1 MLISHYTFS
10 LLCPKVIMMTAVILL
25 VGYSSEGCMRRQ
37 EINYEKVASAAE
49 KIKKRGKEPSITD
62 IGEELGIVGSHPELS
77 TLLEQW
83 YHNQPE
89 FKRSSSIPLTDN
101 LSIQTDEIVKK
112 NIELEKSLSL
122 LRATLESTAD
132 GIMMVNG
139 TGAVVDWN
147 QKFVEMWRIP
157 SYMMESGK
165 ESISFDYI
173 LEQLTDP
180 QSLISD
186 VQYLYQNPEWQ
197 GELPELI
204 FKDGRVYE
212 RFTQPQR
219 VGTKIVGRVYSFR
232 DVTQKRMAQDELR
245 IRERAIEASTH
256 GIAIIDITNNENVV
270 IYVNK
275 AFERTTGYP
284 EQQALGKSLNALQGT
299 DAEDVNN
306 QRIQLAIRE
315 LREETVEMESIR
327 RNGEVFWCEISVAPV
342 KDFFGHVKHYVCIV
356 NDITQRRDMENQ
368 LVMQATY
375 DSLTNLPNRV
385 LLMDRVEQGIMQA
398 RKKNTMLAFL
408 FLDLDR
414 FKMTNDTLGHNMG
427 DKLLQ
432 FIANRLLISTDDF
445 DTVARLGGDEFVIL
459 LSNLDDMKQAET
471 MAEDLLHAIARPIQ
485 IDQHSLKIT
494 ASLGIS
500 YYPRDGLDYESL
512 LKCADLSM
520 YHAKDNGRNTYRVYE
535 PEMNRRVIN
544 HMQLD
549 TALRDALKNNEFFLV
564 YQPLI
569 DLKQSKVVGFE
580 ALMRWNSKILGVV
593 SPVDFIP
600 MAEENGLILEMGEW
614 ALFEACTQIK
624 KWQKQGLKNLAV
636 AVNISGRQ
644 FRQTNLSELVAKVLK
659 ETGLQAKYLE
669 LELTESLL
677 IEDIEH
683 VVETMYSLKDMGIKL
698 VIDDFGTGYSSLS
711 YLKQF
716 PVDKLKIDRSFISEL
731 ASNQNDAAIAKAI
744 INLGHSLNLEVL
756 AEGVENEF
764 QRDFII
770 AHGCDYAQGYYYK
783 PPDVPDKIFDY
794 VKSLSQAKIKNS

>member
-1 MLISHYTFS
+1 
-10 LLCPKVIMMTAVILL
+10 
-25 VGYSSEGCMRRQ
+25 MRRQ
-37 EINYEKVASAAE
+37 EINYEKVAAAAE
-49 KIKKRGKEPSITD
+49 KIKKRGKEPSVTD
-62 IGEELGIVGSHPELS
+62 ISEELKIIGNHPKLS
-77 TLLEQW
+77 ELLEQW

-89 FKRSSSIPLTDN
+89 FKRTTISPLTEN
-101 LSIQTDEIVKK
+101 INVNPNEILEK
-112 NIELEKSLSL
+112 NSELEKSLSL

-139 TGAVVDWN
+139 QGAVVDWN

-157 SYMMESGK
+157 SYMLESGK
-165 ESISFDYI
+165 ESMSFEYI
-173 LEQLTDP
+173 LEQLIDP

-204 FKDGRVYE
+204 FKDGRIYE

-219 VGTKIVGRVYSFR
+219 VGSHIVGRVYSFR
-232 DVTQKRMAQDELR
+232 DVTQKRMAQDELL

-256 GIAIIDITNNENVV
+256 GVAIIDITKKENKV

-275 AFERTTGYP
+275 AFERTTGYS
-284 EQQALGKSLNALQGT
+284 EIQSVGKILTTLLGTN
-299 DAEDVNN
+299 AEDVNN
-306 QRIQLAIRE
+306 KRIELAIRE
-315 LREETVEMESIR
+315 LREETVEIESFK
-327 RNGEVFWCEISVAPV
+327 RNGEAFWCEISVAPV
-342 KDFFGHVKHYVCIV
+342 KDPFGHVKHYVCIL
-356 NDITQRRDMENQ
+356 NDTTQRRDMENQ

-385 LLMDRVEQGIMQA
+385 LLMDRVDQAILQAKKKKGI
-398 RKKNTMLAFL
+398 LAFL

-432 FIANRLLISTDDF
+432 AISNRLLIATDDF

-459 LSNLDDMKQAET
+459 LPDCKNMLDAEI
-471 MAEDLLHAIARPIQ
+471 MAQNLLHAIEKPIQ
-485 IDQHSLKIT
+485 IEQHSLKVT

-500 YYPRDGLDYESL
+500 FYPRDGTDYESL
-512 LKCADLSM
+512 MKSADLSM
-520 YHAKDNGRNTYRVYE
+520 YHAKDNGRNTYRVYD

-549 TALRDALKNNEFFLV
+549 TALRDALKNNELFLV

-569 DLKQSKVVGFE
+569 DLKQSKVIGFE
-580 ALMRWNSKILGVV
+580 ALMRWHSKTLGLV

-614 ALFEACTQIK
+614 AMKEACAQLKT
-624 KWQKQGLKNLAV
+624 WQKQGLKNLSV

-644 FRQTNLSELVAKVLK
+644 FRQTSLPEVVARVLK
-659 ETGLQAKYLE
+659 STGLQAKYLE

-677 IEDIEH
+677 IEDIDH
-683 VVETMYSLKDMGIKL
+683 VVDTMYALKDMGTKL

-716 PVDKLKIDRSFISEL
+716 PVDKLKIDRSFISEM
-731 ASNQNDAAIAKAI
+731 ASNKNDAAIAKAI
-744 INLGHSLNLEVL
+744 INLGHSLNIQVL
-756 AEGVENEF
+756 AEGIETEF
-764 QRDFII
+764 QRDFVIS
-770 AHGCDYAQGYYYK
+770 HGCDFAQGYFYK
-783 PPDVPDKIFDY
+783 APDTPDNIFAFI
-794 VKSLSQAKIKNS
+794 KSLPQSKIKS

>member
-1 MLISHYTFS
+1 MFINCTFGS
-10 LLCPKVIMMTAVILL
+10 LFAKVNTEDAVNHHE
-25 VGYSSEGCMRRQ
+25 GHSSEGCMRRQ
-37 EINYEKVASAAE
+37 EINYEKVAAAAE
-49 KIKKRGKEPSITD
+49 KIKKRGKEPSVTD
-62 IGEELGIVGSHPELS
+62 IRDELGVLGNHPGLS
-77 TLLEQW
+77 DLLEQW
-83 YHNQPE
+83 YHTQPE
-89 FKRSSSIPLTDN
+89 FQRSSKSPLTEN
-101 LSIQTDEIVKK
+101 ISVKTDEILEK

-139 TGAVVDWN
+139 HGAVVDWN

-157 SYMMESGK
+157 SYMLESGK
-165 ESISFDYI
+165 ESMSFEYI
-173 LEQLTDP
+173 LEQLIDP

-204 FKDGRVYE
+204 FKDGRIYE

-219 VGTKIVGRVYSFR
+219 VGSQIVGRVYSFR
-232 DVTQKRMAQDELR
+232 DVTQKRLAQDELR

-256 GIAIIDITNNENVV
+256 GIAIIDISTNENKV
-270 IYVNK
+270 IYVNR
-275 AFERTTGYP
+275 AFERTTEYT
-284 EQQALGKSLNALQGT
+284 EQQALGKSLVSLLGSNS
-299 DAEDVNN
+299 EEVNN
-306 QRIQLAIRE
+306 KRIELAIRE
-315 LREETVEMESIR
+315 LREEMVEMESIK
-327 RNGEVFWCEISVAPV
+327 RNGTVYWCEISVAPV
-342 KDFFGHVKHYVCIV
+342 KDSLGNVKHYVCIL

-375 DSLTNLPNRV
+375 DSLTHLPNRV
-385 LLMDRVEQGIMQA
+385 LLMDRVDQA
-398 RKKNTMLAFL
+398 ILLAKKKKSILAFM

-432 FIANRLLISTDDF
+432 AISNRLLIATDDF

-459 LSNLDDMKQAET
+459 LSEIDSYQQAEI
-471 MAEDLLHAIARPIQ
+471 MAEGILRSIEKPIQ

-500 YYPRDGLDYESL
+500 YYPRDGGDYESL
-512 LKCADLSM
+512 MKSADLSM
-520 YHAKDNGRNTYRVYE
+520 YHAKDSGRNTYRVYE

-549 TALRDALKNNEFFLV
+549 SALRDALKNNELFLV

-569 DLKQSKVVGFE
+569 DLKQSKVIGFE
-580 ALMRWNSKILGVV
+580 ALMRWHSKILGLV

-600 MAEENGLILEMGEW
+600 MAEENGLILELGEW
-614 ALFEACTQIK
+614 AMHEACRQMK
-624 KWQKQGLKNLAV
+624 EWQTRGLKDLSI

-644 FRQTNLSELVAKVLK
+644 FRQTNLPDMVSRALK
-659 ETGLQAKYLE
+659 SSGLQAKYLE

-677 IEDIEH
+677 IEDIDL
-683 VVETMYSLKDMGIKL
+683 VVETMYSLKDMGTKL

-716 PVDKLKIDRSFISEL
+716 PVDKLKIDRSFINEM
-731 ASNQNDAAIAKAI
+731 ASNPNDAAIAKAI
-744 INLGHSLNLEVL
+744 INLGHSLNIQVL
-756 AEGVENEF
+756 AEGIETEF
-764 QRDFII
+764 QRDFVVS
-770 AHGCDYAQGYYYK
+770 HGCDFAQGYLYK
-783 PPDVPDKIFDY
+783 APDLPDKIYEF
-794 VKSLSQAKIKNS
+794 LIGLPQAKIKNS

>member
-1 MLISHYTFS
+1 
-10 LLCPKVIMMTAVILL
+10 
-25 VGYSSEGCMRRQ
+25 MRRQ
-37 EINYEKVASAAE
+37 EINYEKVAAAAE
-49 KIKKRGKEPSITD
+49 IIKKRGKEPSVTD
-62 IGEELGIVGSHPELS
+62 ISDELGIVGTPPGLS
-77 TLLEQW
+77 DLLEQW
-83 YHNQPE
+83 YHTQPE
-89 FKRSSSIPLTDN
+89 FQRSSKSPLTEN
-101 LSIQTDEIVKK
+101 ISIKTDEILEK
-112 NIELEKSLSL
+112 NTELEKSLSL

-139 TGAVVDWN
+139 HGAVVDWN

-157 SYMMESGK
+157 SYMLESGK
-165 ESISFDYI
+165 ESMSFEYI
-173 LEQLTDP
+173 LEQLIDP

-204 FKDGRVYE
+204 FKDGRIYE

-219 VGTKIVGRVYSFR
+219 VGAQIVGRVYSFR
-232 DVTQKRMAQDELR
+232 DVTQKRLAQDELR

-256 GIAIIDITNNENVV
+256 GIAIIDIAKHENKV
-270 IYVNK
+270 IYVNR
-275 AFERTTGYP
+275 AFERTTGYS
-284 EQQALGKSLNALQGT
+284 EQQASGKSLITLLGSNS
-299 DAEDVNN
+299 EEVNN
-306 QRIQLAIRE
+306 KRIELAIRE
-315 LREETVEMESIR
+315 LREETVEMESVK

-342 KDFFGHVKHYVCIV
+342 KDSFGHVKHYICII

-385 LLMDRVEQGIMQA
+385 LLMDRVDQAILQAKKKKSIM
-398 RKKNTMLAFL
+398 AFL

-414 FKMTNDTLGHNMG
+414 FKMTNDTLGHTMG

-432 FIANRLLISTDDF
+432 AISNRLLIATDDF

-459 LSNLDDMKQAET
+459 LSDIDTYQQAEIL
-471 MAEDLLHAIARPIQ
+471 AQEILHAIEKPIQ

-500 YYPRDGLDYESL
+500 YFPRDGGDYETL
-512 LKCADLSM
+512 LKSADLSM
-520 YHAKDNGRNTYRVYE
+520 YHAKDSGRNTYRVYE

-549 TALRDALKNNEFFLV
+549 SALRDAIKNKELFLV

-580 ALMRWNSKILGVV
+580 ALMRWHSKVLGLV

-614 ALFEACTQIK
+614 AMHEACKQMRI
-624 KWQKQGLKNLAV
+624 WQKQGLKNLSI

-644 FRQTNLSELVAKVLK
+644 FRQNNLPDMISRALRSS
-659 ETGLQAKYLE
+659 GLQAKYLE

-677 IEDIEH
+677 IEDIDH
-683 VVETMYSLKDMGIKL
+683 VVETMYALKDMGTKL

-716 PVDKLKIDRSFISEL
+716 PVDKLKIDRSFISEM
-731 ASNQNDAAIAKAI
+731 ASNPNDAAIAKAI
-744 INLGHSLNLEVL
+744 INLGHSLNIQVL
-756 AEGVENEF
+756 AEGIENEF
-764 QRDFII
+764 QRDFVIS
-770 AHGCDYAQGYYYK
+770 HGCDFAQGYFYK
-783 PPDVPDKIFDY
+783 APDLPDKIY
-794 VKSLSQAKIKNS
+794 EYLISLPHSKIQNS

>member
-1 MLISHYTFS
+1 
-10 LLCPKVIMMTAVILL
+10 
-25 VGYSSEGCMRRQ
+25 MRRQ
-37 EINYEKVASAAE
+37 EINYEKVAAAAE
-49 KIKKRGKEPSITD
+49 RIKKRGKEPSATD
-62 IGEELGIVGSHPELS
+62 ISDELGIVGTPPGLS
-77 TLLEQW
+77 DLLEKW
-83 YHNQPE
+83 YHTQPE
-89 FKRSSSIPLTDN
+89 FQRSSQSPLTEN
-101 LSIQTDEIVKK
+101 ISIKTDEILEK
-112 NIELEKSLSL
+112 NTELEKSLSL

-139 TGAVVDWN
+139 HGAVVDWN

-157 SYMMESGK
+157 SYMLESGK
-165 ESISFDYI
+165 ESMSFEYI
-173 LEQLTDP
+173 LEQLIDP

-204 FKDGRVYE
+204 FKDGRIYE

-219 VGTKIVGRVYSFR
+219 VGSQIVGRVYSFR
-232 DVTQKRMAQDELR
+232 DVTQKRLAQDELR

-256 GIAIIDITNNENVV
+256 GIAIIDIAKHENKV

-275 AFERTTGYP
+275 AFERTTGYS
-284 EQQALGKSLNALQGT
+284 EQQAVGKSLITLLGSNS
-299 DAEDVNN
+299 EEVNN
-306 QRIQLAIRE
+306 KRIELAIRE
-315 LREETVEMESIR
+315 LREETVEMESVK

-342 KDFFGHVKHYVCIV
+342 KDSFGNVKHYICII

-368 LVMQATY
+368 LLMQATY

-385 LLMDRVEQGIMQA
+385 LLMDRVDQAILQCKKKKSIM
-398 RKKNTMLAFL
+398 AFL

-414 FKMTNDTLGHNMG
+414 FKMTNDTLGHTMG

-432 FIANRLLISTDDF
+432 AISNRLLIATDDF

-459 LSNLDDMKQAET
+459 LSELDSFQQAEVL
-471 MAEDLLHAIARPIQ
+471 AQQVLHAIEKPIQ
-485 IDQHSLKIT
+485 IEQHSLKIT

-500 YYPRDGLDYESL
+500 YFPRDGGDYETL
-512 LKCADLSM
+512 LKSADLSM
-520 YHAKDNGRNTYRVYE
+520 YHAKDSGRNTYRVYE

-549 TALRDALKNNEFFLV
+549 SALRDAIKNKELFLV

-580 ALMRWNSKILGVV
+580 ALMRWHSKVLGLV

-614 ALFEACTQIK
+614 AMHEACKQMKI
-624 KWQKQGLKNLAV
+624 WQKQGLTNLSV

-644 FRQTNLSELVAKVLK
+644 FRQNNLPDMISRALRSS
-659 ETGLQAKYLE
+659 GLQAEYLE

-683 VVETMYSLKDMGIKL
+683 VVETMYALKDMGTKL

-716 PVDKLKIDRSFISEL
+716 PVDKLKIDRSFISEM
-731 ASNQNDAAIAKAI
+731 ASNPNDAAIAKAI
-744 INLGHSLNLEVL
+744 INLGHSLNIQVL
-756 AEGVENEF
+756 AEGIENEY
-764 QRDFII
+764 QRDFVIS
-770 AHGCDYAQGYYYK
+770 HGCDFAQGYFYK
-783 PPDVPDKIFDY
+783 APDVPEKIY
-794 VKSLSQAKIKNS
+794 EYLISLPQSKIQNS

>member
-1 MLISHYTFS
+1 
-10 LLCPKVIMMTAVILL
+10 
-25 VGYSSEGCMRRQ
+25 MRRQ
-37 EINYEKVASAAE
+37 ELNYEKVAAAAE
-49 KIKKRGKEPSITD
+49 IIKKSGKEPSITD
-62 IGEELGIVGSHPELS
+62 ISEELDIVGMHPQLS
-77 TLLEQW
+77 VLLEQW
-83 YHNQPE
+83 YHNQPD
-89 FKRSSSIPLTDN
+89 FKRSSTAPLTDN
-101 LSIQTDEIVKK
+101 ISVKTDEIVKK
-112 NIELEKSLSL
+112 NTELEKSLSL

-139 TGAVVDWN
+139 QGAVVDWN

-204 FKDGRVYE
+204 FKDGRIYE

-219 VGTKIVGRVYSFR
+219 VGNQIVGRVYSFR
-232 DVTQKRMAQDELR
+232 DVTQKRMALDELR

-256 GIAIIDITNNENVV
+256 GIAIIDITNNENKV
-270 IYVNK
+270 IYINK
-275 AFERTTGYP
+275 AFEKTTGYP
-284 EQQALGKSLNALQGT
+284 ESMALGKTLPTLQGINV
-299 DAEDVNN
+299 DEVNN
-306 QRIQLAIRE
+306 KRIQLAIRE
-315 LREETVEMESIR
+315 LREETVEMESIK
-327 RNGEVFWCEISVAPV
+327 RNGEVFWCETSVAPV
-342 KDFFGHVKHYVCIV
+342 KDLLGHVKHYVCIL
-356 NDITQRRDMENQ
+356 NDVTQRRDMENQ
-368 LVMQATY
+368 LLMQATY

-385 LLMDRVEQGIMQA
+385 LLMDRVEQGILQA
-398 RKKNTMLAFL
+398 KKKNSILAFL

-432 FIANRLLISTDDF
+432 FIANRLLIATDDF

-471 MAEDLLHAIARPIQ
+471 MAQELLHAIARPMQ
-485 IDQHSLKIT
+485 IDQHNLKIT

-500 YYPRDGLDYESL
+500 FYPRDGLDYESL
-512 LKCADLSM
+512 MKSADLSM
-520 YHAKDNGRNTYRVYE
+520 YHAKDNGRNTFRVFE

-549 TALRDALKNNEFFLV
+549 NALRDALKNRELFLV

-569 DLKQSKVVGFE
+569 DLKQSKIVGFE
-580 ALMRWNSKILGVV
+580 ALMRWNSKILGMV
-593 SPVDFIP
+593 SPTDFIP

-614 ALFEACTQIK
+614 VLREACLQMK
-624 KWQKQGLKNLAV
+624 KWQKQGLKNLTV

-644 FRQTNLSELVAKVLK
+644 FRQTNLPELVSGIL
-659 ETGLQAKYLE
+659 ESIGLPAKYLE

-677 IEDIEH
+677 IEDIDH
-683 VVETMYSLKDMGIKL
+683 VVDTMYSLKDMGIKL

-716 PVDKLKIDRSFISEL
+716 PVDKLKIDRSFISEM
-731 ASNQNDAAIAKAI
+731 ASNQNDASIAKAI
-744 INLGHSLNLEVL
+744 INLGHSLNIEVL
-756 AEGVENEF
+756 AEGIETEF
-764 QRDFII
+764 QKDFII
-770 AHGCDYAQGYYYK
+770 SHGCDYAQGYYYK
-783 PPDVPDKIFDY
+783 APDTPDKIFEY
-794 VKSLSQAKIKNS
+794 VKSLPQAKIKNS

>member
-1 MLISHYTFS
+1 
-10 LLCPKVIMMTAVILL
+10 
-25 VGYSSEGCMRRQ
+25 MRRQ
-37 EINYEKVASAAE
+37 EINYEKVAAAAE
-49 KIKKRGKEPSITD
+49 KIKKRGKEPSVTD
-62 IGEELGIVGSHPELS
+62 ISDELGIVGNHPGLS
-77 TLLEQW
+77 DLLEQW
-83 YHNQPE
+83 YHTQPE
-89 FKRSSSIPLTDN
+89 FQRSSQSPLTEN
-101 LSIQTDEIVKK
+101 ISIKTDEILEK
-112 NIELEKSLSL
+112 NLELEKSLSL

-139 TGAVVDWN
+139 HGAVVDWN

-157 SYMMESGK
+157 SYMLESGK
-165 ESISFDYI
+165 ESMSFEYI
-173 LEQLTDP
+173 LEQLIDP

-204 FKDGRVYE
+204 FKDGRIYE

-219 VGTKIVGRVYSFR
+219 VGSQIVGRVYSFR
-232 DVTQKRMAQDELR
+232 DVTQKRLAQDELR

-256 GIAIIDITNNENVV
+256 GIAIIDISKNENKV
-270 IYVNK
+270 IYVNR
-275 AFERTTGYP
+275 AFERTTGYS
-284 EQQALGKSLNALQGT
+284 EQQALGKSLISLLGSNS
-299 DAEDVNN
+299 EEVNN
-306 QRIQLAIRE
+306 KRIELAIRE
-315 LREETVEMESIR
+315 LREETVEMESIK

-342 KDFFGHVKHYVCIV
+342 KDSFGHVKHYICIL

-375 DSLTNLPNRV
+375 DSLTHLPNRV
-385 LLMDRVEQGIMQA
+385 LLMDRVDQA
-398 RKKNTMLAFL
+398 ILLAKKKKSILAFM

-414 FKMTNDTLGHNMG
+414 FKMTNDTLGHTMG

-432 FIANRLLISTDDF
+432 AISNRLLIATDDF

-459 LSNLDDMKQAET
+459 LSEIDSYQQAE
-471 MAEDLLHAIARPIQ
+471 ALAQEILHSIEKPIQ

-500 YYPRDGLDYESL
+500 YYPRDGSDYESL
-512 LKCADLSM
+512 MKSADLSM
-520 YHAKDNGRNTYRVYE
+520 YHAKDSGRNTYRVYE

-549 TALRDALKNNEFFLV
+549 SALRDAIKNKELFLV

-580 ALMRWNSKILGVV
+580 ALMRWHSSVLGLV

-614 ALFEACTQIK
+614 AMNEACRQMKT
-624 KWQKQGLKNLAV
+624 WQKQGLKNLSI

-644 FRQTNLSELVAKVLK
+644 FRQTNLPDMISRAL
-659 ETGLQAKYLE
+659 TSSGLQAKYLE

-677 IEDIEH
+677 IEDIDH
-683 VVETMYSLKDMGIKL
+683 VVETMYALKDMGTKL

-716 PVDKLKIDRSFISEL
+716 PVDKLKIDRSFISEM
-731 ASNQNDAAIAKAI
+731 ASNPNDAAIAKAI
-744 INLGHSLNLEVL
+744 INLGHSLNIQVL
-756 AEGVENEF
+756 AEGIENEF
-764 QRDFII
+764 QRDFVVS
-770 AHGCDYAQGYYYK
+770 HGCDFAQGYFYK
-783 PPDVPDKIFDY
+783 APDLPDKIYEF
-794 VKSLSQAKIKNS
+794 LINLPQAKINNS

>member
-1 MLISHYTFS
+1 
-10 LLCPKVIMMTAVILL
+10 
-25 VGYSSEGCMRRQ
+25 MRRQ

-49 KIKKRGKEPSITD
+49 IIKRRGKDPSITD
-62 IGEELGIVGSHPELS
+62 ISTELGIVGMHPELS
-77 TLLEQW
+77 ILLEQW

-89 FKRSSSIPLTDN
+89 FKRSSNLPLTDN
-101 LSIQTDEIVKK
+101 ISIKADELTKNKTDEIVKK
-112 NIELEKSLSL
+112 NVDLEKSLSL

-132 GIMMVNG
+132 GIMMVNAQ
-139 TGAVVDWN
+139 GAVVDWN

-204 FKDGRVYE
+204 FKDGRIYE

-219 VGTKIVGRVYSFR
+219 VGNQIVGRVYSFR
-232 DVTQKRMAQDELR
+232 DVTQKRMALDELR

-256 GIAIIDITNNENVV
+256 GIAIIDISNNENKV
-270 IYVNK
+270 IYINK

-284 EQQALGKSLNALQGT
+284 ESQALGQSLHTLQGI
-299 DAEDVNN
+299 DVDEVNN
-306 QRIQLAIRE
+306 KRIQLAIRE

-342 KDFFGHVKHYVCIV
+342 KDLLGHVKHYVCIL

-368 LVMQATY
+368 LLMQATY

-385 LLMDRVEQGIMQA
+385 LLMDRVEQGILQA
-398 RKKNTMLAFL
+398 KKKNSILAFL

-432 FIANRLLISTDDF
+432 FVANRLLISTDDF

-459 LSNLDDMKQAET
+459 LSNLEDMKQAET
-471 MAEDLLHAIARPIQ
+471 MAQELLHAIARPIQ
-485 IDQHSLKIT
+485 IDQHNLKIT

-500 YYPRDGLDYESL
+500 YYPRDGQDYESL
-512 LKCADLSM
+512 MKSADLSM
-520 YHAKDNGRNTYRVYE
+520 YHAKDNGRNTYRVFE

-549 TALRDALKNNEFFLV
+549 NALRDALKNNELFLV

-580 ALMRWNSKILGVV
+580 ALMRWNSKILGMV
-593 SPVDFIP
+593 SPADFIP

-614 ALFEACTQIK
+614 VLREACIQMK
-624 KWQKQGLKNLAV
+624 KWQKQGIKDLTV

-644 FRQTNLSELVAKVLK
+644 FRQTNLPELVSGILK
-659 ETGLQAKYLE
+659 SIGLPAKYLE

-683 VVETMYSLKDMGIKL
+683 VVDTMYSLKDMGIKL

-716 PVDKLKIDRSFISEL
+716 PVDKLKIDRSFISEM
-731 ASNQNDAAIAKAI
+731 ATNQNDAAIAKAI
-744 INLGHSLNLEVL
+744 INLGHSLNIEVL
-756 AEGVENEF
+756 AEGIENEF
-764 QRDFII
+764 QRDFVIS
-770 AHGCDYAQGYYYK
+770 HGCDYAQGYYYK
-783 PPDVPDKIFDY
+783 APDTADKIFEFL
-794 VKSLSQAKIKNS
+794 KSLPEAKIKNS

>member
-1 MLISHYTFS
+1 
-10 LLCPKVIMMTAVILL
+10 
-25 VGYSSEGCMRRQ
+25 MRRQ
-37 EINYEKVASAAE
+37 EINYDKVASAAE
-49 KIKKRGKEPSITD
+49 KIKKRGKEPSVTD
-62 IGEELGIVGSHPELS
+62 VSDEMGLMGSHPELS
-77 TLLEQW
+77 GLLEQW

-89 FKRSSSIPLTDN
+89 FKRKDTAPLTEN
-101 LSIQTDEIVKK
+101 ITLKTDDIIEK
-112 NIELEKSLSL
+112 NSELEKSLSL

-139 TGAVVDWN
+139 HGAVVDWN

-157 SYMMESGK
+157 SYMLESGK
-165 ESISFDYI
+165 ESMSFEYI
-173 LEQLTDP
+173 LEQLIDP
-180 QSLISD
+180 QSLVSD

-204 FKDGRVYE
+204 FKDGRIYE

-219 VGTKIVGRVYSFR
+219 VGSEIVGRVYSFR
-232 DVTQKRMAQDELR
+232 DVTQKRIALDELR

-256 GIAIIDITNNENVV
+256 GIAIIDISKHENII

-275 AFERTTGYP
+275 AFERTTGYS
-284 EQQALGKSLNALQGT
+284 EQYALGKSLASIQGSNT
-299 DAEDVNN
+299 EEVNN
-306 QRIQLAIRE
+306 KRIELAIRE
-315 LREETVEMESIR
+315 QREEIVEMESVK
-327 RNGEVFWCEISVAPV
+327 RNGEVFWCELSVAPV
-342 KDFFGHVKHYVCIV
+342 KDSFGHVKHYVCIL

-385 LLMDRVEQGIMQA
+385 LLMDRVEQAVLQA
-398 RKKNTMLAFL
+398 KKSSTMLAFL

-432 FIANRLLISTDDF
+432 AIANRLLIATNDF

-459 LSNLDDMKQAET
+459 LSDLDSMQKAEL
-471 MAEDLLHAIARPIQ
+471 MAQNILHVIEKPVQ

-494 ASLGIS
+494 GSLGIS
-500 YYPRDGLDYESL
+500 FFPRDGVDYESL
-512 LKCADLSM
+512 MKSADLSM
-520 YHAKDNGRNTYRVYE
+520 YHAKDNGRNTYRIYE

-549 TALRDALKNNEFFLV
+549 SALRDAIKNKEFFLV

-569 DLKQSKVVGFE
+569 DLKESKVIGFE
-580 ALMRWNSKILGVV
+580 ALMRWHSKTLGLVN
-593 SPVDFIP
+593 PIDFIP
-600 MAEENGLILEMGEW
+600 MAEENGLIIEMGEW
-614 ALFEACTQIK
+614 VMKEACQQIK
-624 KWQKQGLKNLAV
+624 AWQKQGLKNLSV

-644 FRQTNLSELVAKVLK
+644 FRQSNLSEMIAKILK
-659 ETGLQAKYLE
+659 NTGLESKYLE

-677 IEDIEH
+677 IEDVEH
-683 VVETMYSLKDMGIKL
+683 VVEMMYALKDMGIKL

-716 PVDKLKIDRSFISEL
+716 PVDKLKIDRSFINEM

-744 INLGHSLNLEVL
+744 INLGHSLNIQVL
-756 AEGVENEF
+756 AEGIETEF
-764 QRDFII
+764 QRDFCVN
-770 AHGCDYAQGYYYK
+770 HGCDFAQGYLFK
-783 PPDVPDKIFDY
+783 APDTPDKIYDY
-794 VKSLSQAKIKNS
+794 MVSLNQSRVKD

>member
-1 MLISHYTFS
+1 
-10 LLCPKVIMMTAVILL
+10 
-25 VGYSSEGCMRRQ
+25 MRRQ
-37 EINYEKVASAAE
+37 EIDYEKVASAAE
-49 KIKKRGKEPSITD
+49 MIKKRGKDPSLTD
-62 IGEELGIVGSHPELS
+62 IGEVLGIVVTHPELS
-77 TLLEQW
+77 VLLEQW

-89 FKRSSSIPLTDN
+89 FKRTKNRPLTDN
-101 LSIQTDEIVKK
+101 ISIKTDEIVKK
-112 NIELEKSLSL
+112 NTELEKSLSL

-139 TGAVVDWN
+139 QGAVVDWN

-197 GELPELI
+197 GELPELT
-204 FKDGRVYE
+204 FKDGRIYE

-219 VGTKIVGRVYSFR
+219 VGNQIVGRVYSFR
-232 DVTQKRMAQDELR
+232 DVTQKRMALDELR

-256 GIAIIDITNNENVV
+256 GIAIIDISKNENKV

-284 EQQALGKSLNALQGT
+284 EMQALGKSLHTLQGI
-299 DAEDVNN
+299 DVDEVNN
-306 QRIQLAIRE
+306 KRIQLAIRE
-315 LREETVEMESIR
+315 LREETVEMENIR

-342 KDFFGHVKHYVCIV
+342 KDLLGHVKHYVCIL

-368 LVMQATY
+368 LIMQATY

-385 LLMDRVEQGIMQA
+385 LLMDRVEQAILQA
-398 RKKNTMLAFL
+398 KKKNSMLAFL

-432 FIANRLLISTDDF
+432 FIANRLLIATDDF

-459 LSNLDDMKQAET
+459 LSNLDEMKQAET
-471 MAEDLLHAIARPIQ
+471 MAQDLLHAIARPIQ

-500 YYPRDGLDYESL
+500 FYPRDGQDYESL
-512 LKCADLSM
+512 MKSADLSM
-520 YHAKDNGRNTYRVYE
+520 YHAKDNGRNTYRVFE

-549 TALRDALKNNEFFLV
+549 TALRDALKNHELYLV

-569 DLKQSKVVGFE
+569 DLKQSKIVGFE
-580 ALMRWNSKILGVV
+580 ALLRWNSKNLGTV
-593 SPVDFIP
+593 SPANFIP
-600 MAEENGLILEMGEW
+600 MAEENGLILDIGEW
-614 ALFEACTQIK
+614 VLREACTQLK
-624 KWQKQGLKNLAV
+624 SWQKQGIKNLSV

-644 FRQTNLSELVAKVLK
+644 FRQTNLPDLISEILK
-659 ETGLQAKYLE
+659 STGLQPKYLE

-716 PVDKLKIDRSFISEL
+716 PVDKLKIDRSFISEM
-731 ASNQNDAAIAKAI
+731 ATNQNDAAIAKAI
-744 INLGHSLNLEVL
+744 INLGHSLNIEVL
-756 AEGVENEF
+756 AEGIENEF
-764 QRDFII
+764 QRDFITS
-770 AHGCDYAQGYYYK
+770 HGCDFAQGYYYK
-783 PPDVPDKIFDY
+783 PPETADKIFEFINGLHD
-794 VKSLSQAKIKNS
+794 AKIRN